1 MARICLIEDDA
12 IMGEALVQR
21 LELEGYAVDW
31 QHTGCDGLVALIERG
46 ADLAIIDVSLPDITG
61 VEVFERLLAAVAA
74 PPPCLFITGYGTI
87 EDAVRLLKLG
97 AADYLTKPLSPAA
110 LIAKL
115 RALAGSPC
123 GAPGS
128 SPGSSRGGAP
138 ARVDEERLGLSA
150 AMQRVERELAR
161 IARHPETP
169 VLIGGE
175 SGVGKEVVARRLH
188 ALQCPTA
195 PFVAVNCAA
204 LPEGL
209 IESELFG
216 HEKGAFTGATVQ
228 RRGVFEQAGQG
239 TLFLDEIGD
248 MPLGLQAR
256 LLRVVQ
262 ERRLTRLG
270 GARAIEV
277 PARLVCATHQ
287 DLEALVR
294 TGRFREDL
302 YYRVK
307 VLELQIPPLRERP
320 EDILWLTE
328 RFLAE
333 HGRRFPDERRMLRR
347 EDRERLLRYGWSGN
361 VRELH
366 HVLERACILGEG
378 QHLRLSVPGLG
389 DGDAK
394 PLKASAEAGER
405 AAILAALA
413 EHSESLAVVAAAL
426 GISRKTLWQRM
437 KRYGLSR

>member
-1 MARICLIEDDA
+1 
-12 IMGEALVQR
+12 MGQALMQR
-21 LELEGYAVDW
+21 LDMEGYAVDW
-31 QHTGCDGLVALIERG
+31 HRNGRDGLAALTEAG

-61 VEVFERLLAAVAA
+61 VEVFEQLLDAVAA
-74 PPPCLFITGYGTI
+74 PPPCLFITAYGTI

-115 RALAGSPC
+115 RDLA
-123 GAPGS
+123 GAPG
-128 SPGSSRGGAP
+128 GARDH
-138 ARVDEERLGLSA
+138 AGEARLGLSSA
-150 AMQRVERELAR
+150 IQRIERELAR

-169 VLIGGE
+169 LLIGGE

-188 ALQCPTA
+188 ALQCPSE
-195 PFVAVNCAA
+195 PFHAVNCAA

-216 HEKGAFTGATVQ
+216 HEKGAFTGATT
-228 RRGVFEQAGQG
+228 RHRGVFEQAGRG
-239 TLFLDEIGD
+239 ILFLDEIGD
-248 MPLGLQAR
+248 MPLGLQSR

-262 ERRLTRLG
+262 ERRLTRVG
-270 GARAIEV
+270 GARPFEV

-294 TGRFREDL
+294 AGRFREDL
-302 YYRVK
+302 YYRIK

-328 RFLAE
+328 GFLAE
-333 HGRRFPDERRMLRR
+333 HAQRFPDECRLLRG
-347 EDRERLLRYGWSGN
+347 EDRERLLRYGWPGN
-361 VRELH
+361 VRELQ

-378 QHLRLSVPGLG
+378 RHLALSLHGLG
-389 DGDAK
+389 DGDMK

-405 AAILAALA
+405 AAIVAALA
-413 EHSESLAVVAAAL
+413 EHSESLAAAAAAL
-426 GISRKTLWQRM
+426 GISRKTLWQKM
-437 KRYGLSR
+437 KRYDLSR